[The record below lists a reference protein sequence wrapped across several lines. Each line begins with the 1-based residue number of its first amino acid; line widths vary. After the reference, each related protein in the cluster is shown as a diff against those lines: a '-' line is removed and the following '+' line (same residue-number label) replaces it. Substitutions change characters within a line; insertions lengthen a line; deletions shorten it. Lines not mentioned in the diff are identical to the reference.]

1 MMINN
6 EFDSKLLVEQFL
18 ADDLTH
24 NATVEQVQEF
34 CKPGGLGDGLVE
46 AGIMTKRTLVRLSK
60 KDDLDRRT
68 TMAAFSIARTKGDPL
83 WKKLTVIQAKRKEL
97 IAAIKQKYSSVSQ
110 RAAVQG
116 QKEYIKTMRKVPVSF
131 MKAGGKDRV

>member
-1 MMINN
+1 MINN
-6 EFDSKLLVEQFL
+6 EFDSSLLVEQFL

-24 NATVEQVQEF
+24 NATVEQVREF
-34 CKPGGLGDGLVE
+34 CKPGGLGEGLVE
-46 AGIMTKRTLVRLSK
+46 AGVMTKRTLVRLSK

-68 TMAAFSIARTKGDPL
+68 TMAAFSIARSKGDPL
-83 WKKLTVIQAKRKEL
+83 WKKLTLIQSKRKEL
-97 IAAIKQKYSSVSQ
+97 IAAIKQKYASVSQ